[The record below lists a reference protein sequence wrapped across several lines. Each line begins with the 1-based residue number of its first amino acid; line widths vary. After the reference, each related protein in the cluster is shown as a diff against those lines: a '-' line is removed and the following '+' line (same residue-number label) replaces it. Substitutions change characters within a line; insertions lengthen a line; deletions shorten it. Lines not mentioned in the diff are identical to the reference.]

1 MKGIT
6 KFRQGLLALAVTMT
20 TALLY
25 AEVVTWSGTA
35 QSVSANT
42 EIEALHVTA
51 NTTVT
56 IAGGCSLTVDEL
68 IGDAAITKAGD
79 GTLVVKSFSANSQIT
94 ATAGS
99 VRFAAGGPTDTTV
112 FDTANTF
119 YHVDASVASSLTT
132 AGTDAEGRTLV
143 STLADIRGAGYPT
156 SSNAGYN
163 MPWIDSGA
171 LNGRNVL
178 DFGSFAYGTAV
189 VGYGASLIWSTASTG
204 IKEVLLVYS
213 DSPET
218 HDQHFLGHEKA
229 YNYHRGESGALFN
242 GSYSSANVRN
252 GTIYV
257 DGETK
262 AASYVL
268 PTGFHVIR
276 LVQAGVATA
285 SAFANDR
292 KNYGRGG
299 IRLAEA
305 IVLNEHLDAASSRRL
320 EMRLQEK
327 WLPEARTLANLTLTG
342 TANLTVDE
350 GVKFRVLGGSLEA
363 TATVTGAGEAQFQV
377 SENGAYSHPAKSIV
391 KATGSQRAIW
401 ATAAR
406 RVCVEQGRLQIFTA
420 ASKLT
425 PALHL
430 DAVLSPF
437 TFEVTTS
444 DVRYWDDVRGSD
456 YGRATQQN
464 QVNRPERVLNAQN
477 GLPVVDFGD
486 LYQNPTRWPE
496 ANAPRHMKMSREYS
510 NIFDVFLVVADTDD
524 ARQYVI
530 ENNVTGQ
537 FLLGHEKAYDFH
549 RSGLNLLLTT
559 QYGCGAWAG
568 TTTALDGVSCAKD
581 AQLPEGFHLVRI
593 SPQNAVKFD
602 QLCKDRNNLGNVG
615 GLKYGEILVFTGAKL
630 SDDEAAD
637 VSSYLLNKW
646 GLPNA
651 GGGKG
656 VAESIS
662 VAKGAEFVP
671 PPFSSTAAL
680 EGDGEVEGDLA
691 FEDGFSLKV
700 TAGEPLTVT
709 GKLTLPA
716 TGTVEI
722 SGNVKD
728 FDRDAVVTLVSA
740 ASTVVAENPTWT
752 VTGSFTG
759 SRRTIEVFAD
769 AEGLKAKIVSP
780 GLSIIV
786 R

>member
-6 KFRQGLLALAVTMT
+6 KFRQGLLALAVTMM

-25 AEVVTWSGTA
+25 AEVVTWSGEE

-51 NTTVT
+51 ATTVT
-56 IAGGCSLTVDEL
+56 IADGCSLTVGEL

-99 VRFAAGGPTDTTV
+99 VRFAAGGSTDTTA

-156 SSNAGYN
+156 SSNAGNN

-178 DFGSFAYGTAV
+178 DFGSFAYGTAIA
-189 VGYGASLIWSTASTG
+189 GYGASLMWSAASTG
-204 IKEVLLVYS
+204 VREVLLVYS
-213 DSPET
+213 DEPET
-218 HDQHFLGHEKA
+218 HDQFFLGAPNA
-229 YNYHRGESGALFN
+229 YHYHRGEAGALFN
-242 GSYSSANVRN
+242 GTYSSASVRT

-262 AASYVL
+262 AVSYVL
-268 PTGFHVIR
+268 PAGFHVIR
-276 LVQAGVATA
+276 LVQAGVTTA

-292 KNYGRGG
+292 GTALGG
-299 IRLAEA
+299 MRLAEA
-305 IVLNEHLDAASSRRL
+305 IVLNANLDAVSSRRL

-327 WLPEARTLANLTLTG
+327 WLPEMRTLANLTLTG
-342 TANLTVDE
+342 AANLTVDE
-350 GVKFRVLGGSLEA
+350 GVKFRVLGGSLDA

-377 SENGAYSHPAKSIV
+377 PENGAYSHPAKSIV
-391 KATGSQRAIW
+391 KVTGSARLIR

-406 RVCVEQGRLQIFTA
+406 RIQVEEGRLHILTSA
-420 ASKLT
+420 AKLT

-430 DAVLSPF
+430 DAAADDSFTLSGSN
-437 TFEVTTS
+437 VY
-444 DVRYWDDVRGSD
+444 YWNDVRG
-456 YGRATQQN
+456 YAVGQARQYTAVQE
-464 QVNRPERVLNAQN
+464 PERVSAAQN

-486 LYQNPTRWPE
+486 LYLNPGRWLA
-496 ANAPRHMKMSREYS
+496 ANAPRNMAMAAEVS
-510 NIFDVFLVVADTDD
+510 NIFDVFMVVADTDD
-524 ARQYVI
+524 ARRYVT
-530 ENNVTGQ
+530 ENNLTGQ
-537 FLLGHEKAYDFH
+537 FLLGHSGAYDFH
-549 RSGLNLLLTT
+549 RAGLSLLLSHS
-559 QYGCGAWAG
+559 YGCGKDPG
-568 TTTALDGVSCAKD
+568 TTTELDGVSCAKD
-581 AQLPEGFHLVRI
+581 AVLPEGFHLVRI
-593 SPQNAVKFD
+593 SPQNAVKFN
-602 QLCKDRNNLGNVG
+602 QLCKERSGSMWG
-615 GLKYGEILVFTGAKL
+615 GLKYGEILVYQGAKL
-630 SDDEAAD
+630 SSDEAAD

-651 GGGKG
+651 NGKG
-656 VAESIS
+656 VAYESIS

-680 EGDGEVEGDLA
+680 AGDGEIEGDLTL
-691 FEDGFSLKV
+691 EEGFSLKV

-709 GKLTLPA
+709 GKLMLPA
-716 TGTVEI
+716 TGTIEI

-740 ASTVVAENPTWT
+740 GSTVVAENPTWT
-752 VTGSFTG
+752 VTGSFID

-769 AEGLKAKIVSP
+769 AEGLKAKIVPP